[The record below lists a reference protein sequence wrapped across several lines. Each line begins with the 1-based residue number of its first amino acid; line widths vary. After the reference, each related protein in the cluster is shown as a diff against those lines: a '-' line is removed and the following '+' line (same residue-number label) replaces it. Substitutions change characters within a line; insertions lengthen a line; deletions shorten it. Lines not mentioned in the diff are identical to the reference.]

1 MAFALVLL
9 PWQTNSIFIII
20 KTPSKITY
28 YDALCR
34 DMPPYLW
41 ASVLPLT
48 GTELAKYGKM
58 LQSVDVKSSKKV
70 VK

>member
-1 MAFALVLL
+1 M
-9 PWQTNSIFIII
+9 Q
-20 KTPSKITY
+20 Y

-41 ASVLPLT
+41 ASALSLT
-48 GTELAKYGKM
+48 GTEMVKYGKM